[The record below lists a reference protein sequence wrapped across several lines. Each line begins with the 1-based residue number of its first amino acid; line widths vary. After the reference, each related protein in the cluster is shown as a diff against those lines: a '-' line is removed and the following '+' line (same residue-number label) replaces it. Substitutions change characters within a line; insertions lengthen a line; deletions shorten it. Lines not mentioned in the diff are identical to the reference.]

1 MIIVFRPL
9 MTIMALVV
17 ISSGQEVMAE
27 VDTLGQPDSI
37 VIMPE
42 MRRHIT
48 DQWFGGDKILH
59 FSAGF
64 AIPGLTYHFYVC
76 RLERDEDRG
85 KVYAVSLTALLALGK
100 ELYDKKNKGHFSWK
114 DLAWST
120 AGLAV
125 GYLMFIH

>member
-1 MIIVFRPL
+1 MVKYSAVLFVFVTL
-9 MTIMALVV
+9 L
-17 ISSGQEVMAE
+17 SGQEAVAE
-27 VDTLGQPDSI
+27 SDSLGQDSL

-42 MRRHIT
+42 MKRQMT
-48 DQWFGGDKILH
+48 DPWFARDKILH

-100 ELYDKKNKGHFSWK
+100 ELYDKKTKNRFSWK
-114 DLAWST
+114 DLAWSGM
-120 AGLAV
+120 GLAV
-125 GYLMFIH
+125 GYLIFIH